1 MKTLRL
7 LLLPVALSCSP
18 MAAFAQFAT
27 PEYEAMKVI
36 QTEAPVFPKQ
46 VLTLGLR
53 NGDVRVAIQID
64 ADGVLTDYLVTAYT
78 HPDFADAAVAAI
90 KKWRFVPARI
100 HGLTR
105 GATADLNF
113 RFEAE
118 GIVVVDLT
126 VLTISEL
133 IHFRMVPG
141 AMSFS
146 ACTLG
151 QLDRT
156 PTPIKIVKPVYP
168 GRLARSSH
176 GGHVTVEFYIDE
188 QGRVRLASVDRQ
200 TIEANEE
207 LAAAAVTAVEQW
219 QFEPPL
225 MNGRPV
231 LTLAQQ
237 DISFKPAH

>member
-1 MKTLRL
+1 
-7 LLLPVALSCSP
+7 
-18 MAAFAQFAT
+18 
-27 PEYEAMKVI
+27 
-36 QTEAPVFPKQ
+36 
-46 VLTLGLR
+46 
-53 NGDVRVAIQID
+53 
-64 ADGVLTDYLVTAYT
+64 
-78 HPDFADAAVAAI
+78 
-90 KKWRFVPARI
+90 
-100 HGLTR
+100 
-105 GATADLNF
+105 
-113 RFEAE
+113 
-118 GIVVVDLT
+118 
-126 VLTISEL
+126 
-133 IHFRMVPG
+133 
-141 AMSFS
+141 MSFS